1 MTGGIEAIYPL
12 GVSSLARG
20 GATPR
25 LPTHASHRVGS
36 WVEDAH
42 MTHFFADTETELMS
56 PKSVIPEP
64 VCMLVVCGDE
74 QEIVAPGHNRQEW
87 DEFCDLMT
95 DPGEGNVTVW
105 HNAAFDNSVL
115 CTHNPDLFP
124 QTFKS
129 YREGRIHCTIVREK
143 LYQLAST
150 GDMDFYTL
158 PDGSSKKH
166 GYSLADLEQL
176 YLGID
181 SSGDKKDSQSWRYRF
196 SELKNRPLVNWPTQ
210 AIEYVLQDAD
220 SLRPIYEA
228 QEENNQSLVDIRKIN
243 AWGCN
248 GDNAVLTHRCTLAF
262 CLQLIGSHGMA
273 LDARKVKELE
283 DYLASEL
290 TPESM
295 DLLIEKGIL
304 IPAKPAMPFANGA
317 TDKDGK
323 VRMKKAQPEKVSKKA
338 LEAHVEALAAK
349 NPGVVIKRS
358 KKTQKVSVDAAWL
371 AEYAIFCRVLQQYAH
386 RAKFQ
391 QLAKTE
397 VPRMYWGDEV
407 AERIHPQFDFCKET
421 GRTSSYG
428 SKNYPSTNLQNINAK
443 VRECYRAPEG
453 RAYLSIDYEGMELG
467 TVAQYCYDN
476 YPVSV
481 HRDLINAGVNIH
493 TYLGAQ
499 LAYYLDKDVR
509 EACESKSIYEPMAIY
524 DIFAEFKGSGDK
536 AMEAFFKR
544 YRTFAKPTD
553 LGFPGGLRE
562 KTFIEYAKATY
573 GVDLVDIT
581 GSYEGAKELAG
592 QLRQVWLDT
601 FPEMEMYFRDMEG
614 DKFVDYNNGGHEYKE
629 FDNDDGTKS
638 RRKSK
643 IYCYTTPMGMHRAKT
658 TYNACAN
665 GMILQSPSAEGAT
678 LALIEVV
685 QDCYDPTRGSVLY
698 GKAKVCNFVHDEI
711 IADVPLDGNERAYS
725 DAITKRMIDAMSIAT
740 PNVQPRAE
748 PALMQVWSKAAEE
761 ITGPNNELLL
771 WEPEQK

>member
-1 MTGGIEAIYPL
+1 MEY
-12 GVSSLARG
+12 
-20 GATPR
+20 
-25 LPTHASHRVGS
+25 
-36 WVEDAH
+36 
-42 MTHFFADTETELMS
+42 FFADTETELMS
-56 PKSVIPEP
+56 PKAVIPDP
-64 VCMLVVCGDE
+64 ICMLVVYGDE
-74 QEIVAPGHNRQEW
+74 QELVAPGHDAQEW
-87 DEFCDLMT
+87 ADFTDTIT
-95 DPGEGNVTVW
+95 DPPEGHNSVW

-124 QTFKS
+124 QTFKA
-129 YREGRIHCTIVREK
+129 YREGRILCTLVREK

-150 GDMDFYTL
+150 GDMDFYNL
-158 PDGSSKKH
+158 PDGSTQKL
-166 GYSLADLEQL
+166 GYGLADLEKL

-181 SSGDKKDSQSWRYRF
+181 RADDKKDPLSWRYRF
-196 SELKNRPLVNWPTQ
+196 GELKNRPLENWPID
-210 AIEYVLQDAD
+210 AINYVLQDAD
-220 SLRPIYEA
+220 SLRPIFEQQEA
-228 QEENNQSLVDIRKIN
+228 NNQNLINTRGIN

-248 GDNAVLTHRCTLAF
+248 NDNAVLTHRCTLDF

-295 DLLIEKGIL
+295 DKLVETGIL
-304 IPAKPAMPFANGA
+304 IPAKPSMPFANGA
-317 TDKDGK
+317 KDKEGNVK
-323 VRMKKAQPEKVSKKA
+323 MKKAQPEKISKKT
-338 LEAHVEALAAK
+338 LEAHVEALAAE
-349 NPGVVIKRS
+349 NPEVVIKRS

-371 AEYAIFCRVLQQYAH
+371 AEYAVFCPVLQQYAH

-397 VPRMYWGDEV
+397 VPRMHWGEEV
-407 AERIHPQFDFCKET
+407 AERVHPCFNFLVDT
-421 GRTSSYG
+421 GRTSCRGG
-428 SKNYPSTNLQNINAK
+428 SNYPSSNLQNVNAK

-467 TVAQYCYDN
+467 TVAQYCHDN

-499 LAYYLDKDVR
+499 LAYYLDKEFR
-509 EACESKSIYEPMAIY
+509 EACENEGLFKPMDIYE
-524 DIFAEFKGSGDK
+524 IFAEFKGSGDK
-536 AMEAFFKR
+536 EMEAFFKR

-573 GVDLVDIT
+573 GVDLIEIT
-581 GSYEGAKELAG
+581 GSYDGAKELAG

-614 DKFVDYNNGGHEYKE
+614 DKFVDYNNGGYEYKE
-629 FDNDDGTKS
+629 FDNDDGTKT

-685 QDCYDPTRGSVLY
+685 QDCFDKTRESILY
-698 GKAKVCNFVHDEI
+698 GKVKVCNFVHDEI

-740 PNVQPRAE
+740 PDVQPRAE
-748 PALMQVWSKAAEE
+748 PALMRVWSKAADEVV
-761 ITGPNNELLL
+761 GPNGELLV
-771 WEPEQK
+771 WEPEA